1 MPNATDSQRNPRAI
15 PPRTIPRE
23 GVSLQNDSKGA
34 ESDSIPLRAWCG
46 NAILFLVKSTGIL
59 GSQIPRGP
67 RRLRRAPEKSYERSD
82 FTSRKGLNSLGSL
95 AQRFHDPG
103 REMYLRASPKIQGV
117 GRWPKNHPRL
127 RIRRSA
133 LHRRARRR
141 PPPVRETCTPSSSRH
156 GGTRA
161 AVSWSRLIFRGW
173 SSGVAETPSFE
184 SIDRP
189 ESIGPVNSATGPS
202 RDTSW
207 CARGSGAAVGGG
219 PNRWGAVIRSGAA
232 S

>member
-1 MPNATDSQRNPRAI
+1 MSRMVWQRYPVFGEVDRNPRFAN
-15 PPRTIPRE
+15 PPRPAA
-23 GVSLQNDSKGA
+23 SPQ
-34 ESDSIPLRAWCG
+34 
-46 NAILFLVKSTGIL
+46 
-59 GSQIPRGP
+59 
-67 RRLRRAPEKSYERSD
+67 APEESYEQSD

-103 REMYLRASPKIQGV
+103 REMYLRANPKIQGV

-127 RIRRSA
+127 RNRRSA

-141 PPPVRETCTPSSSRH
+141 PPPVRETCTHSSSRR

-173 SSGVAETPSFE
+173 SSGVAGTPSFE

-202 RDTSW
+202 KDTSW
-207 CARGSGAAVGGG
+207 CAR
-219 PNRWGAVIRSGAA
+219 
-232 S
+232 